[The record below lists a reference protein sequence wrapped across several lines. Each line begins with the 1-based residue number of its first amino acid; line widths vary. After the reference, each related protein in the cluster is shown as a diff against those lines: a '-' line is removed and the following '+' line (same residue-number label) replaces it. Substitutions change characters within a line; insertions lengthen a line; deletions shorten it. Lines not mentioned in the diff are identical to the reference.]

1 MKAPRLEALRSMVPV
16 RRPELVEA
24 ALPGVQ
30 PEERLVQAVGLAQ
43 PSALPQVAAEE
54 VPLSVRREAASAQ
67 PWVQPEVAAAVV
79 LPSEVRVAEAELPSA
94 EQAAAEAQ
102 RAAVPAAAEERLAA
116 ERVAEAVR
124 PSAGPAAVPVQPSEA
139 RVELPSAGP
148 SVHSGLQ
155 ARVRPVR

>member
-1 MKAPRLEALRSMVPV
+1 MVPV

-54 VPLSVRREAASAQ
+54 VQLSVRPEAASAQ

-79 LPSEVRVAEAELPSA
+79 LPWEVRVVEAGQPSA

-102 RAAVPAAAEERLAA
+102 RAAVPAAEEERLAA
-116 ERVAEAVR
+116 EPVAVR
-124 PSAGPAAVPVQPSEA
+124 PSAGQAAVPVQPSEA
-139 RVELPSAGP
+139 RVELPSAGL
-148 SVHSGLQ
+148 SVYSGL
-155 ARVRPVR
+155 

>member
-1 MKAPRLEALRSMVPV
+1 MQAQLKAHRPEALRSMVPV

-54 VPLSVRREAASAQ
+54 VQLSVRPEAASAQ

-79 LPSEVRVAEAELPSA
+79 LPWEVRVAEAELPSA

-102 RAAVPAAAEERLAA
+102 
-116 ERVAEAVR
+116 
-124 PSAGPAAVPVQPSEA
+124 PSEV

>member
-16 RRPELVEA
+16 QRLELVEA

-54 VPLSVRREAASAQ
+54 VPLSVRPEAASAQ
-67 PWVQPEVAAAVV
+67 PWVQPEVAAEV
-79 LPSEVRVAEAELPSA
+79 LPWEVRVAEAELPSA
-94 EQAAAEAQ
+94 EQVAAEAQ
-102 RAAVPAAAEERLAA
+102 RAAVPAAEEERLAA

-124 PSAGPAAVPVQPSEA
+124 PSAGQAAVPVQPSEA